1 MKNDKITRQKKKD
14 IMTDLN
20 KKLEWLYKN
29 TSHNV
34 IWIALFGSQNYE
46 MDLNT
51 EEYRS
56 DIDAK
61 AVCIPSMRELLR
73 DEKLVSKVY
82 KLEDG
87 SQIEVKDIRLFIR
100 TLKKQNPSYLETL
113 FTKYYICDERFKK
126 VLDMADDIAL
136 ADRKRLFK
144 SILGMICQKKKNID
158 KSFGSNEGRCVGYGY
173 DPKEMS
179 NIARLY
185 FLSCDLI
192 LRKKT
197 LRESLV
203 PDECYKKTCI
213 DYKVNPVDVNTAFLE
228 SNKFFIASKKM
239 IENYL
244 KNELPVDEE
253 CYKKLDNVVLSL
265 LEESL
270 KNELKNGTN
279 NSETLMHMH

>member
-1 MKNDKITRQKKKD
+1 
-14 IMTDLN
+14 MTDLN

-29 TSHNV
+29 TNHNI

-144 SILGMICQKKKNID
+144 SILGMISQKKKNID

-185 FLSCDLI
+185 FLSSDLI
-192 LRKKT
+192 VREKT
-197 LRESLV
+197 FRESLV
-203 PDECYKKTCI
+203 PDECYKKICI

>member
-20 KKLEWLYKN
+20 KKLEWLKEN
-29 TSHNV
+29 TNHNI

-82 KLEDG
+82 KLEDD

-113 FTKYYICDERFKK
+113 FTKYYICDERFEK

-144 SILGMICQKKKNID
+144 SILGMISQKKKNID
-158 KSFGSNEGRCVGYGY
+158 KSFGSNEGRCIGYGY

-185 FLSCDLI
+185 YLSCDLI

-197 LRESLV
+197 LREALI
-203 PDECYKKTCI
+203 PDECFKKICI
-213 DYKVNPVDVNTAFLE
+213 DYKVSPVDVNRAFVD
-228 SNKFFIASKKM
+228 SNRFVSASKKM
-239 IENYL
+239 IDNYL
-244 KNELPVDEE
+244 KNEFPVDVE
-253 CYKKLDNVVLSL
+253 CYNKLDNVVLSL